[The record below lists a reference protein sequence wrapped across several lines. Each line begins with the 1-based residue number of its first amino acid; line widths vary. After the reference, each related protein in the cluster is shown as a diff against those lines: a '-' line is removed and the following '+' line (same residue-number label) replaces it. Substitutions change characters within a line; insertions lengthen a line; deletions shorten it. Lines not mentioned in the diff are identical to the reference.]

1 MMMPRCGVADI
12 INGTNWMR
20 SENKKHDHNH
30 GSFHTISHYAFFLGK
45 PKWPASKYHLTY
57 GFLPGIP
64 AEAMNPIAQAFQ
76 TWATN
81 THFKFSQ
88 IENHTKADIKG
99 AGGNLAHAIG
109 PTNWGFHYDVD
120 EQWSVGAAPGAFDLE
135 TVALHEIGHLLG
147 LEHSEVQESIMW
159 LIFSPGG
166 TKDLHWDDINDI
178 KALYNVLSIRN
189 LLPKKS

>member
-20 SENKKHDHNH
+20 SENKKHDQNH

-64 AEAMNPIAQAFQ
+64 AEAMNHIAQAFQ

-88 IENHTKADIKG
+88 IENHTKADIKVSFQRRDHG
-99 AGGNLAHAIG
+99 
-109 PTNWGFHYDVD
+109 D

-178 KALYNVLSIRN
+178 KA
-189 LLPKKS
+189 